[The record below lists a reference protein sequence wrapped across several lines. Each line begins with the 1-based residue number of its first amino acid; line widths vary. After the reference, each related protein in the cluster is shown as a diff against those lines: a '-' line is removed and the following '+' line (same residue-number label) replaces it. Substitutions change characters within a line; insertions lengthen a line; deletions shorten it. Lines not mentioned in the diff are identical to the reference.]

1 LRRGQQDMGDVDRVT
16 RQNAGVEAVAD
27 PAGLRA
33 LSSAPF
39 TNLSA

>member
-1 LRRGQQDMGDVDRVT
+1 MGDVDRVT
-16 RQNAGVEAVAD
+16 RQDAGVEAVAD

-39 TNLSA
+39 NITVKYTRS